1 MSLDEGA
8 YDVIKNDVNLKS
20 TNFNI
25 LEQDSDLVK
34 VFLTRTSSNPQELM
48 QMSDK

>member
-25 LEQDSDLVK
+25 LEQDYDLVK
-34 VFLTRTSSNPQELM
+34 VFLTRTSSNPKKLM

>member
-34 VFLTRTSSNPQELM
+34 VFLTRTSSNPKELM